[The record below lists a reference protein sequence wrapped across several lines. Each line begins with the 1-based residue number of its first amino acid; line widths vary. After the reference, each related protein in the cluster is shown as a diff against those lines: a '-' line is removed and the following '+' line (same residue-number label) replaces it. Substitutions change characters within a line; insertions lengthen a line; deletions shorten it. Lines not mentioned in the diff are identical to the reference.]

1 MLVGLRFHVLFHS
14 PPGVLF
20 TFPSRY
26 WFTIGHTGVFSLT
39 RWFSLIHMG
48 FHLPH
53 ATRDTASI
61 FPLSTTGLEPSWV
74 QLSTASS
81 SFRIPSVLSHYPS
94 CENNWFRLFP
104 LRSPLLG
111 ESLLISLPPATK
123 MFQFAGLAH
132 ACLYIQ
138 QAVLWGLPHS
148 DISGSMLASSSPE
161 CIVGRHVLL
170 RLCVPR
176 YPP

>member
-1 MLVGLRFHVLFHS
+1 MFYFTPLV
-14 PPGVLF
+14 GVLF

-39 RWFSLIHMG
+39 RWFSRIHTG
-48 FHLPH
+48 FHVPR

-61 FPLSTTGLEPSWV
+61 LPLSTTGLSPSRV

-81 SFRIPSVLSHYPS
+81 SGTDSLLLSHNPS
-94 CENNWFRLFP
+94 CINNWFRLFP

-138 QAVLWGLPHS
+138 QAVYRVAPFGHLRLNACFQLPGAYRRS
-148 DISGSMLASSSPE
+148 LRPSSP
-161 CIVGRHVLL
+161 
-170 RLCVPR
+170 LCA
-176 YPP
+176 

>member
-14 PPGVLF
+14 PSGVLF

-39 RWFSLIHMG
+39 RWFSRIHTG

-61 FPLSTTGLEPSWV
+61 FLLSTTGLSPSRV
-74 QLSTASS
+74 PHSMASS
-81 SFRIPSVLSHYPS
+81 SSTDSMSLSHNPN
-94 CENNWFRLFP
+94 CNNSWFRLFP

-111 ESLLISLPPATK
+111 ESLLISFPPATK
-123 MFQFAGLAH
+123 MFQFTGLAH

-138 QAVLWGLPHS
+138 QAVLGVAPFGHLRISACFQLPGAYRRS
-148 DISGSMLASSSPE
+148 RRPSSP
-161 CIVGRHVLL
+161 
-170 RLCVPR
+170 LCA
-176 YPP
+176 

>member
-39 RWFSLIHMG
+39 RWFSRIHTG

-61 FPLSTTGLEPSWV
+61 VLLSTTRLSLSLV
-74 QLSTASS
+74 QFSAASS
-81 SFRIPSVLSHYPS
+81 SFQIPITLSHNPS
-94 CENNWFRLFP
+94 CKNNWFRLFP

-138 QAVLWGLPHS
+138 QAVYRVAPFGHLRLIACFQLPGAYRRS
-148 DISGSMLASSSPE
+148 LRPSSP
-161 CIVGRHVLL
+161 
-170 RLCVPR
+170 LCA
-176 YPP
+176 